1 MGAPGTRRI
10 AYAVAAVAA
19 VVVVVVVV
27 VLLMGGGDDDVN
39 NNADR
44 YEGTQAE
51 VAAVVDEFAN
61 AGRDGDGTK
70 VCEDIFTADLAQNV
84 ERESGQSCPSEVQE
98 NLPEDEYELEV
109 DTLEVDGD
117 IATVAVT
124 DQEDNS
130 SVLHITKVDAAW
142 RIARVTPGS

>member
-10 AYAVAAVAA
+10 AYAVAAVA
-19 VVVVVVVV
+19 VVVIVL

-44 YEGTQAE
+44 YEGTEAE
-51 VAAVVDEFAN
+51 VAAVIDEFAN

-70 VCEDIFTADLAQNV
+70 ICEDIFTADLAGNI
-84 ERESGQSCPSEVQE
+84 EREAGQSCPSEVQE
-98 NLPEDEYELEV
+98 NLPEDDYELEV
-109 DTLEVDGD
+109 DTIEVDDD
-117 IATVAVT
+117 IATVGVT
-124 DQEDNS
+124 DQDDNS
-130 SVLHITKVDAAW
+130 SVLHITRVDAAW